1 MVDIV
6 KTNNLILLYDFYSK
20 LLTNKQQEYFELYFF
35 ENHSLSEIANNKD
48 VSRNAVSDSLNKVI
62 KILYDYEEKLLL
74 YKKHQERLKIYEQ
87 NFDTQQLIKLL
98 KKIDE

>member
-1 MVDIV
+1 MENII
-6 KTNNLILLYDFYSK
+6 KTNTLNLLYDFYSK
-20 LLTNKQQEYFELYFF
+20 LLTTKQQEYFELYFF
-35 ENHSLSEIANNKD
+35 ENHSLSEISKNKGI
-48 VSRNAVSDSLNKVI
+48 SRNAVSDSLNKVI

-87 NFDTQQLIKLL
+87 NFDSQQLIELL